1 MSVEYAG
8 TLQTKRLQDVVSAID
23 AAASAG
29 TLVIGTASMAAVLV
43 TFALSKPSFAV
54 AGNVMTMLGT
64 PKTATAAVSGTA
76 ANAEIKDGAGNIVV
90 SDLTVGVG
98 GSDINFNSVAF
109 SSGQTITLSSASI
122 THS

>member
-1 MSVEYAG
+1 MSVDYAT

-29 TLVIGTASMAAVLV
+29 TLEIGTASMVAVLAV
-43 TFALSKPSFAV
+43 FTLSKPSFAV

-64 PKTATAAVSGTA
+64 PKTATAGAMGTA
-76 ANAEIKDGAGNIVV
+76 ANAQIKDGAGNIII
-90 SDLTVGVG
+90 SGLTVDIGAA
-98 GSDINFNSVAF
+98 DINFNSVAF
-109 SSGQTITLSSASI
+109 ASGQTITLNSATI